1 MPSTSPF
8 DWLDAFGDDEPVID
22 PGRHVRELAERA
34 GVSGQ
39 TASAPLVL
47 ASFMT
52 PTVEGIADAIGA
64 QSTWRGVRVGE
75 LEGSPAAVTRLVAGA
90 PPTVMVIEELIAR
103 GARTILIGGAVGS
116 LQPHVLI
123 GHNVVPIGARRE
135 EGTSYHYAGPEH
147 EAVASGPAT
156 QALLEAARERSRPVH
171 EGRVWSTD
179 APYREFRG
187 KVRRYAA
194 EGDLGVEM
202 ETSAVMTLAAVRGVD
217 IGLILTVSDHM
228 FDPGWGNIFGT
239 DDYDANCADLAQV
252 MLAAG
257 RKLAAASA

>member
-22 PGRHVRELAERA
+22 PGRHMREMAERA
-34 GVSGQ
+34 GVSEH
-39 TASAPLVL
+39 TANAPLVL
-47 ASFMT
+47 ASFMP
-52 PTVEGIADAIGA
+52 PTVEAIAEAIGA
-64 QSTWRGVRVGE
+64 QSTWRGVRVGA
-75 LEGSPAAVTRLVAGA
+75 LDGTPAAVAKLSAGA
-90 PPTVMVIEELIAR
+90 SWTVMTLEELIA
-103 GARTILIGGAVGS
+103 GGGRTILIGGAVGS

-123 GHNVVPIGARRE
+123 GHNVVPTGARRE

-147 EAVASGPAT
+147 EAAASGPAT
-156 QALLEAARERSRPVH
+156 QALLEAARNGSRPVH
-171 EGRVWSTD
+171 QGRVWSTD

-217 IGLILTVSDHM
+217 IGLILTVSDHV
-228 FDPGWGNIFGT
+228 FDSAWGNIFGT

-257 RKLAAASA
+257 RKLTAAGD